1 MMQSNKNGASSQL
14 AADSWQEAG
23 GMEHGAYSKNSEVR
37 GRKIQ
42 DARCRMQTRF
52 RISDLTTRSQAF
64 DPFDPSTGSGQAE
77 LRAG

>member
-14 AADSWQEAG
+14 AADSRQ
-23 GMEHGAYSKNSEVR
+23 GAWSTGHIVRIQRSEVG